1 MEGSSPYTAS
11 NVSDAGFYGRVSKT
25 PAWRTDLYSLGSNE
39 NCAKPF
45 TFREYIQIV
54 DDLGLKCASRSP

>member
-1 MEGSSPYTAS
+1 MLLARQAGEY
-11 NVSDAGFYGRVSKT
+11 VSRPEYWAHVVQ
-25 PAWRTDLYSLGSNE
+25 TDLYSLGSNE

-54 DDLGLKCASRSP
+54 DDLGLKCASLLRRPI